1 MYVIFFQL
9 VIILYRAD
17 ILNVIYPF
25 DKTIWI
31 LFLASLFIFS
41 VSFMIISKVEGKLMK
56 TNFREWNTFYEASWY
71 AYGTFIGEAV
81 TRDTRSDKTN
91 VLRIAMSVWI
101 LFCMIMAFSYSGTL
115 RSFLITPVKNS
126 PMSTLDQ
133 VSNPAST

>member
-1 MYVIFFQL
+1 M
-9 VIILYRAD
+9 ILFRAN
-17 ILNVIYPF
+17 ILTLIYPF
-25 DKTIWI
+25 DSTIWI

-41 VSFMIISKVEGKLMK
+41 VGFMIASKVEGNLMNM
-56 TNFREWNTFYEASWY
+56 NFREWNTFYEASWY

-91 VLRIAMSVWI
+91 ILRLAMSVWI

-115 RSFLITPVKNS
+115 RSFLITPIKNA

-133 VSNPAST
+133 VSEAAGH

>member
-1 MYVIFFQL
+1 MIF
-9 VIILYRAD
+9 YRAN
-17 ILNVIYPF
+17 ILTLIYPF
-25 DKTIWI
+25 DSTIWI

-41 VSFMIISKVEGKLMK
+41 VGFMIISKVEGKLMR

-91 VLRIAMSVWI
+91 ILRLAMSVWI

-115 RSFLITPVKNS
+115 RSFLITPIKNA

-133 VSNPAST
+133 VSEATCH

>member
-1 MYVIFFQL
+1 M
-9 VIILYRAD
+9 
-17 ILNVIYPF
+17 IYPF
-25 DKTIWI
+25 DSTIWI

-41 VSFMIISKVEGKLMK
+41 VGFMIISKVEGNLMNM
-56 TNFREWNTFYEASWY
+56 NFREWNTFYEASWY

-91 VLRIAMSVWI
+91 ILRLAMSVWI

-115 RSFLITPVKNS
+115 RSFLITPIKNA

-133 VSNPAST
+133 VSETKYM

>member
-1 MYVIFFQL
+1 M
-9 VIILYRAD
+9 ILFRAN
-17 ILNVIYPF
+17 ILTLIYPF
-25 DKTIWI
+25 DSTIWI

-41 VSFMIISKVEGKLMK
+41 VGFMIISKVEGNLMHM
-56 TNFREWNTFYEASWY
+56 NFREWNTFYEASWY

-91 VLRIAMSVWI
+91 ILRLAMSVWI

-115 RSFLITPVKNS
+115 RSFLITPIKNA

-133 VSNPAST
+133 VSEAAGH

>member
-1 MYVIFFQL
+1 M
-9 VIILYRAD
+9 ILFRAN
-17 ILNVIYPF
+17 ILTLIYPF
-25 DKTIWI
+25 DSTIWI

-41 VSFMIISKVEGKLMK
+41 VGFMIISKVEGNLMNM
-56 TNFREWNTFYEASWY
+56 NFREWNTFYEASWY

-91 VLRIAMSVWI
+91 ILRLAMSVWI

-115 RSFLITPVKNS
+115 RSFLITPIKNA

-133 VSNPAST
+133 VSEATCH